1 MSWHRALLRATEQ
14 NDFGVVVKI
23 VTFFKSFD
31 PSFLD
36 APDQKTGDTPLHI
49 SAKNGNYVREIGAI
63 ARVATWHETNQKYA
77 VGKRQQANDKAI
89 ASELTQANEELK
101 ILRHKRLKELYT
113 AEWQQFEQELNDQ
126 GLAILKDR
134 D

>member
-1 MSWHRALLRATEQ
+1 MQSSKWNKADHAIMQRRAQEDHE
-14 NDFGVVVKI
+14 N
-23 VTFFKSFD
+23 
-31 PSFLD
+31 
-36 APDQKTGDTPLHI
+36 HY
-49 SAKNGNYVREIGAI
+49 GNYVREIAAI

-77 VGKRQQANDKAI
+77 VQKKNHANDLAI
-89 ASELTQANEELK
+89 NAELQQANEELK

-113 AEWQQFEQELNDQ
+113 AEWQQYEQELNDQ

>member
-1 MSWHRALLRATEQ
+1 MQASRASKWNKADHAIMQRRAQE
-14 NDFGVVVKI
+14 DHE
-23 VTFFKSFD
+23 S
-31 PSFLD
+31 
-36 APDQKTGDTPLHI
+36 HY
-49 SAKNGNYVREIGAI
+49 GNYVREIQAI

-77 VGKRQQANDKAI
+77 VQKKNHANDLAI
-89 ASELTQANEELK
+89 NAELQQANEELK

-113 AEWQQFEQELNDQ
+113 NEWQAYEAELNEQ

>member
-1 MSWHRALLRATEQ
+1 MQAQASKWNKADHAIMQRRAQEDHEA
-14 NDFGVVVKI
+14 
-23 VTFFKSFD
+23 
-31 PSFLD
+31 
-36 APDQKTGDTPLHI
+36 HY
-49 SAKNGNYVREIGAI
+49 GNYVREIGAI

-134 D
+134 DWTD